1 MPKSNHIGGT
11 GLLRSRDHT
20 NSKSVG
26 PNFFSFIFDIMIH
39 LPIHLVNEVRL
50 GGPVQNRWMYSTE
63 REMGTFKSYI
73 RNRRFP
79 EGCIAET

>member
-1 MPKSNHIGGT
+1 MKLKELDCLEVEITETINQ
-11 GLLRSRDHT
+11 LE
-20 NSKSVG
+20 K
-26 PNFFSFIFDIMIH
+26 NFPPSFFDIMIH
-39 LPIHLVNEVRL
+39 FPIHLTMEVRL

-79 EGCIAET
+79 EGCIAETRVGI

>member
-1 MPKSNHIGGT
+1 
-11 GLLRSRDHT
+11 
-20 NSKSVG
+20 
-26 PNFFSFIFDIMIH
+26 MIH

-50 GGPVQNRWMYSTE
+50 VGPVQNRWMYSTE

-79 EGCIAET
+79 EGCIAETRVGIDGMNLFSK